1 MSLFRVLTTTTVFVA
16 IILAYSVQGAK
27 AADEKTFSALEA
39 PAGSAGMGHN
49 SEGIKMYMQGK
60 WEDAQMHFAE
70 AIKADPNMAQA
81 HYNSGLALNKMGKHK
96 EATDQFAEALKLA
109 PNNPA
114 IAESPILKAH
124 LDRMKKSP

>member
-1 MSLFRVLTTTTVFVA
+1 MRLPGHFMIATVVLLSSVTISLQDV
-16 IILAYSVQGAK
+16 K

-39 PAGSAGMGHN
+39 PAGSAGTGHN

-60 WEDAQMHFAE
+60 WEDAEMHFDE
-70 AIKADPNMAQA
+70 AIKADPKMAEA
-81 HYNSGLALNKMGKHK
+81 HYNSGLALDKMGKHK

-109 PNNPA
+109 PNNRS

-124 LDRMKKSP
+124 LERMKKN